1 MPLYKVKDRIPVI
14 GEGAWVAP
22 SAEIIGDVR
31 IGRGCY
37 IGFGAIL
44 RGDYGTIDIGEE
56 SAIEEGVMIHARPLD
71 TTLIGMRV
79 TVGHMAMIHNARI
92 ADNAIIGMKAM
103 VSDFS
108 EIGEWALVAEQ
119 ALVVRRQKIPAG
131 MIYGGSPAR
140 EIGEMLERHRA
151 EWGLAKQLYADLAK
165 RYNIEV
171 ERIDPA

>member
-1 MPLYKVKDRIPVI
+1 MPLYQVKDRIPVI
-14 GEGAWVAP
+14 GEGAWIAP

-44 RGDYGTIDIGEE
+44 RGDYGLIEIGDE
-56 SAIEEGVMIHARPLD
+56 SAIEEGVMIHARPFD
-71 TTLIGMRV
+71 RTIIGKRV

-131 MIYGGSPAR
+131 KIYGGSPSK
-140 EIGEMLERHRA
+140 EMGEMQERHRT
-151 EWGLAKQLYADLAK
+151 EWGLAKQLYADLAM
-165 RYNIEV
+165 RYNLEV
-171 ERIDPA
+171 KRIDPA